1 MNRALRN
8 AVLASV
14 LLLGLTGMVLL
25 LTMAVLRPPAGD
37 LVALASF
44 LLISGGVTVAL
55 GLGASRLGLLRW
67 VRSLWLKLVLVSVLT
82 ALLALANVGFTAM
95 LMFLS
100 THDLAL
106 LAGLLGFS
114 IGMSVFVAFAFS
126 EPTVRSLRALVGAAR
141 HMSAGELDARVKVES
156 RDETG
161 ELAEAFN
168 SMAEQLEARFARE
181 RELEQARKE
190 LISAVSHDLRT
201 PLASIRAM
209 VESMQDG
216 VVTDPD
222 TVKRYMRTT
231 LTEVEN
237 LSQLVNDLF
246 ELSHMDAGVLELHME
261 AASLQD
267 LVSDTLESMSPS
279 GGGPGA
285 EPARVG
291 GRGPHAR
298 GHGYPKGPASPLQ
311 PGAKL
316 HTAHA
321 AGRDDLYP
329 RPGRRQGGEGGGC
342 RHGRGD
348 PCAGARPVVRALIP
362 PRPVAL
368 ARVGGRWPGTEH
380 RQGYRRGPRRSDLGR
395 ERGRKRKH
403 LYLHAAQGACPGP
416 IGDCL
421 AAHCSKVSAESSGS
435 YPSTC
440 RGCSRSR

>member
-267 LVSDTLESMSPS
+267 LVSDTLESMSPQ
-279 GGGPGA
+279 A
-285 EPARVG
+285 AARELSL
-291 GRGPHAR
+291 
-298 GHGYPKGPASPLQ
+298 HGSVDADLTPVVMDTLRVQRVLYNLVQNSIR
-311 PGAKL
+311 
-316 HTAHA
+316 HTPPDGTIYIRAQD
-321 AGRDDLYP
+321 AGREVKVEVADT
-329 RPGRRQGGEGGGC
+329 GEG
-342 RHGRGD
+342 
-348 PCAGARPVVRALIP
+348 IP
-362 PRPVAL
+362 AQEL
-368 ARVGGRWPGTEH
+368 
-380 RQGYRRGPRRSDLGR
+380 DLLF
-395 ERGRKRKH
+395 ER
-403 LYLHAAQGACPGP
+403 
-416 IGDCL
+416 
-421 AAHCSKVSAESSGS
+421 S
-435 YPSTC
+435 YPPDP
-440 RGCSRSR
+440 SRSRVSGGAGLGLSIAKGIVEAHGGQIWAESVVGKGSTFIFTLPKVPAPVLSGTA

>member
-168 SMAEQLEARFARE
+168 SMAEQLEGALRPGARAGTGP
-181 RELEQARKE
+181 QGA
-190 LISAVSHDLRT
+190 DLRRL
-201 PLASIRAM
+201 P
-209 VESMQDG
+209 
-216 VVTDPD
+216 
-222 TVKRYMRTT
+222 
-231 LTEVEN
+231 
-237 LSQLVNDLF
+237 
-246 ELSHMDAGVLELHME
+246 
-261 AASLQD
+261 
-267 LVSDTLESMSPS
+267 
-279 GGGPGA
+279 
-285 EPARVG
+285 
-291 GRGPHAR
+291 
-298 GHGYPKGPASPLQ
+298 
-311 PGAKL
+311 
-316 HTAHA
+316 
-321 AGRDDLYP
+321 
-329 RPGRRQGGEGGGC
+329 
-342 RHGRGD
+342 
-348 PCAGARPVVRALIP
+348 
-362 PRPVAL
+362 
-368 ARVGGRWPGTEH
+368 
-380 RQGYRRGPRRSDLGR
+380 
-395 ERGRKRKH
+395 
-403 LYLHAAQGACPGP
+403 
-416 IGDCL
+416 
-421 AAHCSKVSAESSGS
+421 
-435 YPSTC
+435 
-440 RGCSRSR
+440 